1 MITKVNYLQVFH
13 FSLCLY
19 VISTVPYATNKLP
32 SRSYHKSQVK
42 VHSAQ
47 NQPALQV
54 SVRSFD
60 SECCLFTT
68 LRSTIPA
75 IMSSRAFKYVAK
87 IYFICKKD
95 DYWRAS

>member
-54 SVRSFD
+54 SARSFD
-60 SECCLFTT
+60 PECCLFTT

-75 IMSSRAFKYVAK
+75 IIESRAFK
-87 IYFICKKD
+87 
-95 DYWRAS
+95 